1 MSAPPFPGPVLV
13 VCTGNICRSPFAAV
27 SRWARSAPGP
37 GAEIADPYRRG
48 EEAAAA
54 AASRIWDTCEQLD
67 ARLRGDGDA

>member
-13 VCTGNICRSPFAAV
+13 VCTGNICRSPFAVVA
-27 SRWARSAPGP
+27 RWARSAPGP

-54 AASRIWDTCEQLD
+54 AASRIWEACEQLA
-67 ARLRGDGDA
+67 ARLRGDGAA

>member
-13 VCTGNICRSPFAAV
+13 VCTGNICRSPFAGVA
-27 SRWARSAPGP
+27 RWARSAPDP

-54 AASRIWDTCEQLD
+54 AASRIWDACEQLD